1 MNKNNTPEEDGFE
14 ELANNRAAR
23 QHVTKGS
30 HTVFFEVYFQHY
42 IKYPMAEVHRDIF
55 RITED
60 QSNKLAMVVAFRGSG
75 KSTLVTFSY
84 ALWSILGV
92 QSKKFVLII
101 CQTQA
106 QARQHMTNIKH
117 ELESNKLLQSDMG
130 PFREENSN
138 EQWAIS
144 SLVFQNTGARIMIA
158 SVDQSI
164 RGIRHHQYRPDLI
177 ILDDIEDINS
187 TKTMEG
193 RSKIFE
199 WFTREIV
206 PLGDIG
212 TRIIM
217 VGNLLHE
224 DALVMRLRR
233 MIDKGELK
241 GVYHWFPLVDEDEK
255 CLWPGKF
262 DTPEKVE
269 DLRRSVAN
277 ELAWRQEY
285 MLEIISDTTRVI
297 FPEWIKT
304 YKELPAGRATRIIVG
319 VDLAI
324 KETKTADYT
333 AMVAMQVYGYGDKA
347 VAYVLPNPINK
358 RLPFPDVV
366 ETARSLHAALKPL
379 SQQHPK
385 FMVESNGFQEIYV
398 NAFAEAGCEV
408 EGIKSVTDKRSRIA
422 LTSHHVRIGK
432 ILFPEKG
439 AEDLIAQ
446 LTGFG
451 IENHDDLADAY
462 SMGAAEFIR
471 MINVPVPGI
480 TWINIG
486 GPSRPRGRSIWDDD
500 DYDFEIDSST
510 IWGRR

>member
-1 MNKNNTPEEDGFE
+1 MNKNNIEGEEGFE
-14 ELANNRAAR
+14 ALASNPAAR
-23 QHVTKGS
+23 RYVTRGS
-30 HTVFFEVYFQHY
+30 HTVFFPVYFPHY
-42 IKYPMAEVHRDIF
+42 MGYKMAEFHRDIF

-60 QSNKLAMVVAFRGSG
+60 QSNKLAIIVAFRGSG

-84 ALWSILGV
+84 ALWAILGV
-92 QSKKFVLII
+92 QEKKFILII
-101 CQTQA
+101 CQTQT

-130 PFREENSN
+130 PFREEDSTG
-138 EQWAIS
+138 QWAIS

-177 ILDDIEDINS
+177 ILDDIENINS
-187 TKTMEG
+187 TKTSDG
-193 RSKIFE
+193 RDKIFE

-212 TRIIM
+212 TRIVM
-217 VGNLLHE
+217 VGNLLHD
-224 DALVMRLRR
+224 DALVMRLCR
-233 MIDKGELK
+233 MIDKGDLK
-241 GVYHWFPLVDEDEK
+241 GVYHWFPLIDTDGN
-255 CLWPGKF
+255 CLWPEKF
-262 DTPEKVE
+262 DTIEKIG

-285 MLEIISDTTRVI
+285 LLEIISDSTRVI
-297 FPEWIKT
+297 YPEWIKT
-304 YKELPAGRATRIIVG
+304 YKELPKGKANHVIIG

-324 KETKTADYT
+324 KETKRSDYT
-333 AMVAMQVYGYGDKA
+333 AMVAMLVYGYGEKA
-347 VAYVLPNPINK
+347 VAYVLPNPIHK
-358 RLPFPDVV
+358 RMPFPDVV
-366 ETARSLHAALKPL
+366 ETARNLHDTLKPL
-379 SQQHPK
+379 GSMYPK

-408 EGIKSVTDKRSRIA
+408 EGIKSVTDKRSRVA

-432 ILFPEKG
+432 ILFPEQG
-439 AEDLIAQ
+439 AEELRAQ

-462 SMGAAEFIR
+462 SMAAAEFIR
-471 MINVPVPGI
+471 LMNVPTPNI
-480 TWINIG
+480 TWINVG
-486 GPSRPRGRSIWDDD
+486 GPRRRGGQSIWDDD
-500 DYDFEIDSST
+500 DSDDIIDSSFL
-510 IWGRR
+510 WGKR